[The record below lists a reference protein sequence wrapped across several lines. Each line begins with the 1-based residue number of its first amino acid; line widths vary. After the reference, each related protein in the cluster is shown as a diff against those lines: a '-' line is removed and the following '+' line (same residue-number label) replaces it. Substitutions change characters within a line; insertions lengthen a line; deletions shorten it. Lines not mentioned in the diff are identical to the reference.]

1 MTCRTPVRNPPVLPP
16 IDDSLAIHRG
26 RLYTLPSYYLY
37 RYELR
42 VHTPRYREAALWSP
56 PPYPRLRTNLL
67 SFATFRTLRI
77 QIMEPPPVILSP
89 VKDGR
94 RVLGEKTTNASM
106 SPTRRQ
112 RNVDSAVT
120 ADIPLKPLHESPSP
134 RKIIL
139 PRCHAGQK
147 RTIDEVEDTN
157 NPEPRTR
164 LFAGLKQQREE
175 GCEIHNKN
183 TQSTVD
189 SEDQVR
195 GQLLNKAQ
203 GSICT
208 DVGHCYRT

>member
-1 MTCRTPVRNPPVLPP
+1 
-16 IDDSLAIHRG
+16 
-26 RLYTLPSYYLY
+26 
-37 RYELR
+37 
-42 VHTPRYREAALWSP
+42 
-56 PPYPRLRTNLL
+56 
-67 SFATFRTLRI
+67 
-77 QIMEPPPVILSP
+77 MEPPPVILSP

-208 DVGHCYRT
+208 DVGHCYRTWQTVMPQRLLQRLQSPSRSRKEMLISSHVESHLRRD